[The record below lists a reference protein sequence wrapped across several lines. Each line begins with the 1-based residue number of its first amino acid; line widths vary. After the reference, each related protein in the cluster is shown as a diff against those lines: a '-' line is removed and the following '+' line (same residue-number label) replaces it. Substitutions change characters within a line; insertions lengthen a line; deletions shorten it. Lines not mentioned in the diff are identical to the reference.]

1 MAKEVKLFQAL
12 GREGR
17 AQMYELH
24 KQIEREMR
32 RAHIE
37 AHIENIQREKDK
49 QRKVL
54 QATLADLKARRMV
67 KPATVKGQVNLKSFE
82 KLMLKEA

>member
-1 MAKEVKLFQAL
+1 MNKEVKLFQAL
-12 GREGR
+12 GKEGR
-17 AQMYELH
+17 AQMYELR
-24 KQIEREMR
+24 KQIEKEMR

-54 QATLADLKARRMV
+54 QATLTDLRARRMI
-67 KPATVKGQVNLKSFE
+67 KPVATKGQVNLKSFE
-82 KLMLKEA
+82 KLMLKGD